1 MMTEPITMGYD
12 LSGNRIGS
20 SFTRPSIHPLALT
33 SSLNVYGKF
42 DQPKFTFLGTENKVR
57 NTLGLAG
64 QVVVGSELTQNLDG
78 IRVQSISSYI
88 IITIY
93 GLPNR
98 EL

>member
-12 LSGNRIGS
+12 LSGSRIGS

-57 NTLGLAG
+57 NTGW
-64 QVVVGSELTQNLDG
+64 SSSSWIRINTELRWD
-78 IRVQSISSYI
+78 
-88 IITIY
+88 
-93 GLPNR
+93 
-98 EL
+98 